1 MNASQRK
8 LMPLSEAQIVGLY
21 SQLYPSLLMYGAP
34 ILPTVHILK
43 VASAEVWT
51 DILYDFSSL
60 LLGMYA
66 LTVKQISSENL
77 RIFDNNEVFAAA
89 QMLSF
94 CIGNAGP
101 DELPLLLNDVFGE
114 GSVMTQGGGKRK
126 NFSFRNYFTNT
137 STSQKGGDRYNNMSN
152 SQVETEFSTRGYGDG
167 AGSESFTAEQKR
179 QFMRN
184 MNRSRAA
191 PSSASA
197 SGSVLAP
204 SRARPSNTLGNAQR
218 NLGITAEVAA
228 QLQRELQAPAA
239 AAAVTNIVTRL
250 SAGESLNLATL
261 SPFNTSQQLAILHQ
275 IYQTVGTQR
284 AMQMVARAAHCDA
297 LVAGGGAFSP
307 AKVGEFVNKLRTE
320 LQKDN
325 RIVQTLLEKF
335 NEGKQLEKSDR
346 EGLSADASAI
356 LEQMTSL
363 LQREETKMGLTKAIK
378 EFKQKAVKHKKEFYD
393 SLQMLGISA
402 AATVVSW
409 VAIDWASSG
418 TEDQSNPLAGDPTT
432 ATINATTLAS
442 ATLALNATAT
452 AAVAAADSVGWGAW
466 LGGAAEG
473 AISGAAYYATM
484 AVGRTAVKLGEGA
497 SSATQ
502 NLTGETPE
510 SLLYGAASAM
520 NPMRPIYSLL
530 DTLKQTWVVAAKP
543 LAVLTVGL
551 TTALTVSRIRAFR
564 RAEQNIQF
572 ADENLMRLILTIQGQ
587 YLGQLWSGYL
597 KQKLEMLSH
606 IATVFGQNLSQAQIT
621 GLEAAGGLEALA
633 TGWETKFSAE
643 LQQSGMQQIINTL
656 SPQEALA
663 LQEVINTEL
672 QTARGEV
679 QRALTEYKQFLRQPL
694 ADQVWAGSHNVLVTC
709 SATAL
714 GGIKTVTSGIMS
726 AAQAGAAAAIAGG
739 AGVAAVGASMLQ
751 QRANAENQALR
762 EQIQRLAAQ
771 RTAEEQEARR
781 VANEAKRVANE
792 ATAAQAR
799 RVANNARRVEEEA
812 RRVAN
817 NARRA
822 SEARRVEEEARRVAN
837 NAALVPRNGDP
848 MFVAGLAPA
857 LAAIPRLHMEQR
869 ELAILMRLY
878 DEQQRERVAL
888 GNAPAAP
895 RVPRIEEIDG
905 GGRHHVKRRSMTKK
919 HRKHTKKTRKH

>member
-1 MNASQRK
+1 
-8 LMPLSEAQIVGLY
+8 MPLSEAQIVGLY

-66 LTVKQISSENL
+66 LTVKQIPSENL

-167 AGSESFTAEQKR
+167 AGSESFTADQKR

-191 PSSASA
+191 PSSASASA

-307 AKVGEFVNKLRTE
+307 AKVGEFVNKLRIE

-378 EFKQKAVKHKKEFYD
+378 EFKQKAVKHRKEFYD

-473 AISGAAYYATM
+473 VISGAAYYVTKGI
-484 AVGRTAVKLGEGA
+484 GRTAVKLVEGA

-502 NLTGETPE
+502 NLTGETPT

-520 NPMRPIYSLL
+520 NPLRPFYWLQE
-530 DTLKQTWVVAAKP
+530 TAVVAAKP
-543 LAVLTVGL
+543 LAALTVGV
-551 TTALTVSRIRAFR
+551 TAAITVNRIGAFR

-572 ADENLMRLILTIQGQ
+572 ADENLMRLIRTIQGQ

-597 KQKLEMLSH
+597 NQKEEMLSY
-606 IATVFGQNLSQAQIT
+606 IASVFGQTLSQAQIT
-621 GLEAAGGLEALA
+621 GLEAAGGVEALA
-633 TGWETKFSAE
+633 TRWETKFSAE

-694 ADQVWAGSHNVLVTC
+694 ADQAWAGSHNVLVTC

-714 GGIKTVTSGIMS
+714 GGIRTVTSGIMS

-799 RVANNARRVEEEA
+799 RVANNARRLEEEA

-837 NAALVPRNGDP
+837 NAVNNAALVPRNGAP

-878 DEQQRERVAL
+878 AEQQRERVAL
-888 GNAPAAP
+888 GNAP
-895 RVPRIEEIDG
+895 RGPRIEEIDG
-905 GGRHHVKRRSMTKK
+905 GGRRHVKRRSMTKK